1 MIVHNCAKDDRE
13 NCCLSIFDCHIS
25 VTGDLALS
33 EKKGKNHCF
42 VLFLSEHDMK
52 EIFAGMKMSQEYYHS
67 IICQTAKTLL
77 QDHDTQD

>member
-42 VLFLSEHDMK
+42 VLFLSEHDTK